1 MKPTADPYFKRK
13 NQRQLLD
20 DKVRLLTEFID
31 LQHPLV
37 LLANRIQWSDF
48 EPHWHRRFSDAS
60 GPRAAPARLAAGLL
74 LLKHMEGLS
83 DEALMM
89 AWVCNPYYQ
98 YFCGETH
105 FQHKRPINPI
115 IAKSI

>member
-13 NQRQLLD
+13 SQRQLLD

-48 EPHWHRRFSDAS
+48 DVVKLFSTTQLR
-60 GPRAAPARLAAGLL
+60 GIL
-74 LLKHMEGLS
+74 
-83 DEALMM
+83 
-89 AWVCNPYYQ
+89 
-98 YFCGETH
+98 
-105 FQHKRPINPI
+105 
-115 IAKSI
+115 